1 MLVFVLIGG
10 VMFVLFMLGGRPILF
25 YFHSYGLG
33 WYKVRGETPQ
43 EGFFIFLAW
52 SVGWGGQWGE
62 GVFLA
67 WYGVGNNEISIS
79 FTPNSY
85 FWKTS
90 PNSKKQKKNSELG
103 NVFFLL
109 QIKTNIIGNW
119 K

>member
-25 YFHSYGLG
+25 YFHLYGLG

-90 PNSKKQKKNSELG
+90 PNS
-103 NVFFLL
+103 FFLKVG
-109 QIKTNIIGNW
+109 QNW
-119 K
+119 KMSFFYCKLRQIL

>member
-1 MLVFVLIGG
+1 MAN
-10 VMFVLFMLGGRPILF
+10 LFIFRL
-25 YFHSYGLG
+25 YGLG

-52 SVGWGGQWGE
+52 SVGWGGEWGE

-67 WYGVGNNEISIS
+67 WYGVGDSEISIS

-90 PNSKKQKKNSELG
+90 PNSKKHKTGQTWKIS
-103 NVFFLL
+103 FFYCKSR
-109 QIKTNIIGNW
+109 QIY
-119 K
+119 